1 MKIGI
6 VGLGY
11 VGLVTAIV
19 LSNEGNQTICVDI
32 DENKL
37 SKLNSGVPTLYEPG
51 LADMLKENTEKM
63 TFTKDYSLL
72 KDCEAIFVA
81 VPTPNKDGRINLEYV
96 YSAVKSLKNHAP
108 GVPVAVKST
117 VIPGTAS
124 EIYKETGV
132 RVVSNP
138 EFLREGS
145 AINDT
150 VHPERIVLGGDQAES
165 VSVFKKI
172 WKFTNAPVIET
183 TNENAELIKYAS
195 NAFLATKISF
205 INEMANLC
213 ERIPGCD
220 VDIIAKGMGY
230 DKRIAPYFLK
240 AGLGF
245 GGSCFP
251 KDTQAIVSYSES
263 LDAKLSLVDSAI
275 KVNERRVGH
284 NLDRVESKF
293 GKINGKKVCVLGA
306 AFKDNTDDIRS
317 SKSYEIITESR
328 SRGAEVVVYDPVI
341 TESPGLKMIEDPKKC
356 IEESDIVMIATEWPS
371 FNGLD
376 FSSAKVVID
385 FRGILDTGKANMVVG
400 KSE

>member
-96 YSAVKSLKNHAP
+96 YSAVKSLMIHAP

-263 LDAKLSLVDSAI
+263 LDEKLSLVDSAI
-275 KVNERRVGH
+275 KVNERRVIH
-284 NLDRVESKF
+284 NLDRAESKF

-341 TESPGLKMIEDPKKC
+341 TESPGLEMIEDPKKC